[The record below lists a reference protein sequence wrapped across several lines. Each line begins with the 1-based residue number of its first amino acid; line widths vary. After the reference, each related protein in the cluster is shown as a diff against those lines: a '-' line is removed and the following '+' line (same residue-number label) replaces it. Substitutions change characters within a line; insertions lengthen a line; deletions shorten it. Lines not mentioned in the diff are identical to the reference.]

1 MTAPRRPTLADVAS
15 LANVDSSVV
24 SRVLNND
31 SALRVRDETR
41 ARVLAAIQELGYKRN
56 VQAQSLRTKR
66 ANAIGLVIPTYDSP
80 VYAAV
85 IDGAASAATDRD
97 AFLLTASLTTLNTVG
112 SEGSPLDLLATGR
125 VDGLLVGGHDYE
137 VPLGDFHATSAPVL
151 TVNRR
156 IPGFDRWV
164 VLDDE
169 GAAAMAVHHLIDI
182 GHREI
187 AHLAGPPSADTAS
200 RRQAGFVSAMRE
212 RGLSTQQT
220 RVIEADYT
228 IAAGAVA
235 AASLI
240 ADVSPPTA
248 IVAANVASAVGAL
261 YALRQVGVNVPDD
274 VSLVAI
280 HDSPLAEYLDPP
292 LTVVEMPLF
301 ELGRR
306 GVELLLESPGSEPVH
321 EVVEGPMRLIERG
334 STKAVTKGER

>member
-1 MTAPRRPTLADVAS
+1 MTAPRRPTLADVAM

-41 ARVLAAIQELGYKRN
+41 ERVLEAIRELGYRRN

-66 ANAIGLVIPTYDSP
+66 ANAIGLVIPTYDNP
-80 VYAAV
+80 VYTAV
-85 IDGAASAATDRD
+85 IEGAAAASRDRD

-112 SEGSPLDLLATGR
+112 AGGSPLDLLATGR

-137 VPLGDFHATSAPVL
+137 FPVGDFDVTTAPVL

-169 GAAAMAVHHLIDI
+169 GASTIAVNHLVDA

-187 AHLAGPPSADTAS
+187 AHIAGPLFADTAS
-200 RRQAGFVSAMRE
+200 RRQAGFESAMRE
-212 RGLSTQQT
+212 RGLAIGES
-220 RVIEADYT
+220 RIVGADYT
-228 IAAGAVA
+228 IAAGAA
-235 AASLI
+235 AARALI
-240 ADVSPPTA
+240 VAPSPPTA
-248 IVAANVASAVGAL
+248 LVAANVASAIGAL
-261 YALRQVGVNVPDD
+261 YALRRSDVKVPDD
-274 VSLVAI
+274 ISIVAI
-280 HDSPLAEYLDPP
+280 HDSPLGEYLDPP

-301 ELGRR
+301 QLGRR
-306 GVELLLESPGSEPVH
+306 GVELLFESPGSEPIN
-321 EVVEGPMRLIERG
+321 EVVEGPMRLIRRG
-334 STKAVTKGER
+334 STRSITGE